1 MVLPQD
7 QKWTIKEQ
15 EDSRVPETT
24 NNLLNDFMGTMSK
37 TLAIVSRTSK
47 TTLFHLVLSSWK
59 NSTKWSTSLF
69 RKRSNK
75 MIIGKILAS
84 FSLDLT
90 AQVRVNTKSC
100 NGSEAISI
108 NSHQMIV
115 TACTELMLTW
125 SCWAWHCQW
134 KISALSESNI
144 FTQATRSKLKTP
156 KSRSSFSSKWSSWP
170 F

>member
-1 MVLPQD
+1 MVSLQD

-15 EDSRVPETT
+15 EDLRVPETT
-24 NNLLNDFMGTMSK
+24 NNLLNDFMGIMNK
-37 TLAIVSRTSK
+37 APVIASRISK
-47 TTLFHLVLSSWK
+47 TTLFHPVLSSWK
-59 NSTKWSTSLF
+59 NSTKWSTFSF
-69 RKRSNK
+69 RKRLNK
-75 MIIGKILAS
+75 MIIGKISVL

-90 AQVRVNTKSC
+90 VQVRVNTKSC
-100 NGSEAISI
+100 NGSEATSI
-108 NSHQMIV
+108 NSHQTIV

-144 FTQATRSKLKTP
+144 FTQAIRSKSKTP